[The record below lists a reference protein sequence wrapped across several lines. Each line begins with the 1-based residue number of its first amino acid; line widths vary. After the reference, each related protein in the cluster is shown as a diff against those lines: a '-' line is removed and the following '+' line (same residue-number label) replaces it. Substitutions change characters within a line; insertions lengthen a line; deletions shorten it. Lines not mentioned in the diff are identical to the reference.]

1 MTDDPLVFA
10 VKDRVSLVLIV
21 LMGVTAWLAV

>member
-10 VKDRVSLVLIV
+10 LRNPVSQVLIV
-21 LMGVTAWLAV
+21 LMGVTVWLA